1 MWGADVY
8 VMYVMCAGNEWM
20 HGGLDWMV
28 GQNGRCG
35 RTLIVENHN
44 TRVLTMTIIATTST
58 IEDLQLKHTNNG
70 HNYEYKDW
78 PTTSMLDASRRCRL
92 PSTLV
97 IVHVV
102 HSC

>member
-35 RTLIVENHN
+35 RTLIVENHGYVV
-44 TRVLTMTIIATTST
+44 VLTMTIIATTST
-58 IEDLQLKHTNNG
+58 IEDLQ
-70 HNYEYKDW
+70 
-78 PTTSMLDASRRCRL
+78 
-92 PSTLV
+92 
-97 IVHVV
+97 I
-102 HSC
+102 